1 LPDLAIIIASHNTR
15 NDLQN
20 CLRSLHEH
28 APSISHEIVVVDNAS
43 ADGSVDAVKLSWPN
57 VRIIP
62 MPTNVGFARA
72 NNAGMRQT
80 RSELLLLLNS
90 DTVVP
95 AGSIDALVRALRDL
109 PAASI
114 VGPRLVDE
122 HGNPE
127 LSFGKMISPLSEL
140 RQKAVTTVAS
150 LRRIA
155 SLTSQ
160 VRLVDWVSAACLL
173 VRRADAERAGLFDER
188 YFMYCE
194 DVDFCAAVRA
204 QGGRVYFTPSAEV
217 THLRGRSGEFDPA
230 ATDAAYR
237 RSQLAFYEKHHPG
250 WVPMLRLYLGLRGKL
265 PRKTADK

>member
-1 LPDLAIIIASHNTR
+1 LPDLAIIIVSHNTR

-20 CLRSLHEH
+20 CLRSLQEH
-28 APSISHEIVVVDNAS
+28 APSMSYEIVVVDNAS
-43 ADGSVDAVKLSWPN
+43 ADGSVDSVKLGWPD
-57 VRIIP
+57 VRVIP

-80 RSELLLLLNS
+80 ISELILLLNS
-90 DTVVP
+90 DTVVH
-95 AGSIDALVRALRDL
+95 AGSLDALVRALGDL
-109 PAASI
+109 PGASI

-122 HGNPE
+122 SGHPE
-127 LSFGKMISPLSEL
+127 LSFGRMISPLNEL
-140 RQKAVTTVAS
+140 RQKAVTAAS
-150 LRRIA
+150 RRRIA
-155 SLTSQ
+155 SLSSR

-217 THLRGRSGEFDPA
+217 THLRGRSGKFDPA
-230 ATDAAYR
+230 ATGQAYR

-250 WVPMLRLYLGLRGKL
+250 WVPILKLYLGLRGKL
-265 PRKTADK
+265 PGKTADK